1 MWNFVVEVILS
12 AALLVIG
19 LVMLCF
25 GGNWLVSGGV
35 GIAKKLRISN
45 LVIGLTIVAY
55 GTSTPE
61 LAASIAAAGDHGA
74 IILGNIVGSN
84 IANVGMV
91 IGVSAIL
98 IPVAIQKSVFRKEI
112 PIMLGVSFLLV
123 LLSIDG
129 ELSQYDGALLLV
141 GLGVFAFF
149 TFRDALKQR
158 TTTKDNSENTQNNI
172 YVKSFGL
179 IGIGI
184 VVLYIGAILTV
195 DNAVIIASEFG
206 LSEKIIGL
214 TVIAIGTSL
223 PELITSIIAIRKGH
237 SDVGIGNIIGS
248 NIYNILMIMGVGA
261 ALGGVLTTSDIYVD
275 YAIMIIF
282 SLSLLIGLKTK
293 IINRTLGVILAA
305 GYVLYLVTT
314 FFK

>member
-1 MWNFVVEVILS
+1 MEVVLS
-12 AALLVIG
+12 SVLLVIG

-35 GIAKKLRISN
+35 GIAKKFRISN
-45 LVIGLTIVAY
+45 LVIGMTIVAY

-61 LAASIAAAGDHGA
+61 LAASIAAAGDHSA

-91 IGVSAIL
+91 IGVAAIL
-98 IPVAIQKSVFRKEI
+98 VPLAVKKSVLRKEI
-112 PIMLGVSFLLV
+112 PIMLGVSMLLV
-123 LLSIDG
+123 LISVDG
-129 ELSQYDGALLLV
+129 EISQYDGVLLLI
-141 GLGVFAFF
+141 GLGVFAFY
-149 TFRDALKQR
+149 TFRNALKQR
-158 TTTKDNSENTQNNI
+158 EASKDDVNPGKNNV
-172 YVKSFGL
+172 YLKSAGL
-179 IGIGI
+179 IGIGV

-195 DNAVIIASEFG
+195 DNAVIIATEFG

-237 SDVGIGNIIGS
+237 TDIGIGNIIGS

-261 ALGGVLTTSDIYVD
+261 ALGGVLITSDVYVD

-282 SLSLLIGLKTK
+282 SISLLIGLKTG
-293 IINRTLGVILAA
+293 IINRTMGVILAT
-305 GYVLYLVTT
+305 GYVLYLVTA

>member
-1 MWNFVVEVILS
+1 
-12 AALLVIG
+12 
-19 LVMLCF
+19 MLCF
-25 GGNWLVSGGV
+25 GGNWLVNGGV
-35 GIAKKLRISN
+35 GIAKKFRISN
-45 LVIGLTIVAY
+45 LVIGMTIVAY

-61 LAASIAAAGDHGA
+61 LAASIAAAGDHST
-74 IILGNIVGSN
+74 IILGNIIGSN

-91 IGVSAIL
+91 IGVAAIL
-98 IPVAIQKSVFRKEI
+98 VPLAIQKSVLRKEI
-112 PIMLGVSFLLV
+112 PIMLGVSMLLV
-123 LLSIDG
+123 LLSVDG
-129 ELSQYDGALLLV
+129 EISQYDGALLLV
-141 GLGVFAFF
+141 GLGVFAFY

-158 TTTKDNSENTQNNI
+158 IKTENTSENTSNNI
-172 YVKSFGL
+172 YLKSFGL
-179 IGIGI
+179 IAIGI

-195 DNAVIIASEFG
+195 DNAVIIATEFG

-237 SDVGIGNIIGS
+237 SEIGIGNIIGS

-261 ALGGVLTTSDIYVD
+261 ALGGVLITADVYVD

-293 IINRTLGVILAA
+293 IINRTMGIILVT
-305 GYVLYLVTT
+305 GYILYLVTT

>member
-1 MWNFVVEVILS
+1 MEIILS
-12 AALLVIG
+12 TVLLLIG
-19 LVMLCF
+19 LVMLCV
-25 GGNWLVSGGV
+25 GGNWLVSGV
-35 GIAKKLRISN
+35 VAIAKKFRISN
-45 LVIGLTIVAY
+45 LVIGMTIVAY

-61 LAASIAAAGDHGA
+61 LAASIAAAGDHSA
-74 IILGNIVGSN
+74 IILGNIIGSN

-91 IGVSAIL
+91 IGVAAIL
-98 IPVAIQKSVFRKEI
+98 VPLAVQKSVLRKEI
-112 PIMLGVSFLLV
+112 PIMLGVSALIV
-123 LLSIDG
+123 LLSVDG
-129 ELSQYDGALLLV
+129 EISQSDGVILLV
-141 GLGVFAFF
+141 GLGIFAVY
-149 TFRDALKQR
+149 TFRSALKQR
-158 TTTKDNSENTQNNI
+158 EQDTDDSDDNKNNNI
-172 YVKSFGL
+172 YLKSIGF

-184 VVLYIGAILTV
+184 IVLYVGAILTV
-195 DNAVIIASEFG
+195 DNAVVIATEFG

-237 SDVGIGNIIGS
+237 SDIGIGNIIGS

-261 ALGGVLTTSDIYVD
+261 ALGGVLITADVYVD

-282 SLSLLIGLKTK
+282 SISLLIGLKTH
-293 IINRTLGVILAA
+293 IINRTMGVILAT

>member
-1 MWNFVVEVILS
+1 MEVILS
-12 AALLVIG
+12 AVLLLIG

-35 GIAKKLRISN
+35 AIAKKFRISN
-45 LVIGLTIVAY
+45 LVIGMTIVAY

-61 LAASIAAAGDHGA
+61 LAASIAAAGDHSA
-74 IILGNIVGSN
+74 IILGNIIGSN

-91 IGVSAIL
+91 IGVAAIL
-98 IPVAIQKSVFRKEI
+98 APLAIQKSVLRKEI
-112 PIMLGVSFLLV
+112 PIMLGVTALLV

-129 ELSQYDGALLLV
+129 ELSQYDGLLLLI
-141 GLGVFAFF
+141 GLGIFAVY
-149 TFRDALKQR
+149 TFRNVLKQR
-158 TTTKDNSENTQNNI
+158 EKSKTDSDSGKNNI
-172 YVKSFGL
+172 YLKSIGL

-184 VVLYIGAILTV
+184 IVLYIGAILTV
-195 DNAVIIASEFG
+195 DNAVIIATEFG

-214 TVIAIGTSL
+214 TVIAVGTSL

-237 SDVGIGNIIGS
+237 TDIGIGNIIGS

-261 ALGGVLTTSDIYVD
+261 SLGGILITADVYVD
-275 YAIMIIF
+275 YAIMIVF
-282 SLSLLIGLKTK
+282 SISLLIGLKTH
-293 IINRTLGVILAA
+293 IIKKPMGIILVT
-305 GYVLYLVTT
+305 GYVLYLITT

>member
-1 MWNFVVEVILS
+1 
-12 AALLVIG
+12 
-19 LVMLCF
+19 MLCF
-25 GGNWLVSGGV
+25 GGNWLVNGGV
-35 GIAKKLRISN
+35 GIAKKFRISN
-45 LVIGLTIVAY
+45 LVIGMTIVAY

-61 LAASIAAAGDHGA
+61 LAASIAAAGDHSA

-91 IGVSAIL
+91 IGVAAIL
-98 IPVAIQKSVFRKEI
+98 VPLAIQKSVLRKEI
-112 PIMLGVSFLLV
+112 PIMLGVSMLLV
-123 LLSIDG
+123 LLSVDG
-129 ELSQYDGALLLV
+129 EISQYDGALLLV
-141 GLGVFAFF
+141 GLGVFAFY

-158 TTTKDNSENTQNNI
+158 IKTENTSENTSNNI
-172 YVKSFGL
+172 YLKSFGL
-179 IGIGI
+179 IAIGI

-195 DNAVIIASEFG
+195 DNAVILATEFG

-237 SDVGIGNIIGS
+237 SEIGIGNIIGS

-261 ALGGVLTTSDIYVD
+261 ALGGVLITADVYVD

-293 IINRTLGVILAA
+293 IINRTMGIILAT
-305 GYVLYLVTT
+305 GYILYLVTT

>member
-1 MWNFVVEVILS
+1 MEVILS

-98 IPVAIQKSVFRKEI
+98 IPIAIQKSVFRKEI

-179 IGIGI
+179 IGLGI

-305 GYVLYLVTT
+305 GYVLYLVTA

>member
-1 MWNFVVEVILS
+1 MEVIPS

-98 IPVAIQKSVFRKEI
+98 IPIAIQKSVFRKEI
-112 PIMLGVSFLLV
+112 PIMLGVSLLLV

-158 TTTKDNSENTQNNI
+158 TTTQDNSENTQNNI
-172 YVKSFGL
+172 YVKYFGL

-206 LSEKIIGL
+206 LSEKLIGL

-261 ALGGVLTTSDIYVD
+261 ALGGVLTTSDVYVD

-293 IINRTLGVILAA
+293 IINRTMGVILTA

>member
-1 MWNFVVEVILS
+1 MEVAVSAVLTVV
-12 AALLVIG
+12 G

-25 GGNWLVSGGV
+25 GGNWLVNGGV
-35 GIAKKLRISN
+35 NIAKKFRISN
-45 LVIGLTIVAY
+45 LVIGMTIVAY

-61 LAASIAAAGDHGA
+61 LAASVAAAGEHSA
-74 IILGNIVGSN
+74 IILGNIIGSN

-91 IGVSAIL
+91 IGISAIL
-98 IPVAIQKSVFRKEI
+98 VPLVVRKSILRKEI

-123 LLSIDG
+123 LLSLDG
-129 ELSQYDGALLLV
+129 ELSQYDGILLLG
-141 GLGVFAFF
+141 GLGVFAFY
-149 TFRDALKQR
+149 TY
-158 TTTKDNSENTQNNI
+158 KDVMKHREENKEKTEKGKNNI
-172 YVKSFGL
+172 YLKSVGL

-184 VVLYIGAILTV
+184 ALLYVGAILTV
-195 DNAVIIASEFG
+195 DNAIILAKEFG

-237 SDVGIGNIIGS
+237 ADIGIGTIIGS
-248 NIYNILMIMGVGA
+248 NIHNILMIMGVGA
-261 ALGGVLTTSDIYVD
+261 ALGGVLIGSDAYVD

-282 SLSLLIGLKTK
+282 SLSLLIAIKTG
-293 IINRTLGVILAA
+293 IISKAMGICLTV
-305 GYVLYLVTT
+305 GYVAYLAVT

>member
-1 MWNFVVEVILS
+1 MEVILS
-12 AALLVIG
+12 AVLLLIG

-35 GIAKKLRISN
+35 AIAKKFRISN
-45 LVIGLTIVAY
+45 LVIGMTIVAY

-61 LAASIAAAGDHGA
+61 LAASIAAAGDHSA

-91 IGVSAIL
+91 IGVAAIL
-98 IPVAIQKSVFRKEI
+98 VPLAVHKSVLRKEI
-112 PIMLGVSFLLV
+112 PIMLGVSALLV

-129 ELSQYDGALLLV
+129 ELSQYDGFLLLI
-141 GLGVFAFF
+141 GLGIFAVY
-149 TFRDALKQR
+149 TFRSALKQR
-158 TTTKDNSENTQNNI
+158 EKSKDDTNSGKNNV
-172 YVKSFGL
+172 YLKSIGL

-184 VVLYIGAILTV
+184 IVLYIGAILTV
-195 DNAVIIASEFG
+195 DNAVVIASEFG
-206 LSEKIIGL
+206 LSETIIGL

-237 SDVGIGNIIGS
+237 SDIGIGNIIGS

-261 ALGGVLTTSDIYVD
+261 SLGGVLITADIYVD

-282 SLSLLIGLKTK
+282 SLSLLIGLKTQ
-293 IINRTLGVILAA
+293 IINRTVGVILAA
-305 GYVLYLVTT
+305 GYGLYLITT
-314 FFK
+314 FLK

>member
-1 MWNFVVEVILS
+1 MEVILS

-112 PIMLGVSFLLV
+112 PIMLGVSLLLV

-293 IINRTLGVILAA
+293 IINRTVGFILAT
-305 GYVLYLVTT
+305 GYVLYLVTA

>member
-1 MWNFVVEVILS
+1 
-12 AALLVIG
+12 
-19 LVMLCF
+19 MLCF

-91 IGVSAIL
+91 IGISAIL

-112 PIMLGVSFLLV
+112 PIMLGVSLLLV

-158 TTTKDNSENTQNNI
+158 TTTKDNSQNTQNNI

-195 DNAVIIASEFG
+195 DNAVIIATEFG

-293 IINRTLGVILAA
+293 IINRTIGVILAT
-305 GYVLYLVTT
+305 GYVLYLLTT

>member
-1 MWNFVVEVILS
+1 MEVILS

-91 IGVSAIL
+91 IGISAIL

-112 PIMLGVSFLLV
+112 PIMLGVSLLLV

-129 ELSQYDGALLLV
+129 EISQYDGALLLV

-261 ALGGVLTTSDIYVD
+261 ALGGVLTTSEIYVD

-305 GYVLYLVTT
+305 GYVLYLVTA

>member
-1 MWNFVVEVILS
+1 VEVAVS
-12 AALLVIG
+12 AVLTVVG

-25 GGNWLVSGGV
+25 GGNWLVNGGV
-35 GIAKKLRISN
+35 NIAKKFRISN
-45 LVIGLTIVAY
+45 LVIGMTIVAY

-61 LAASIAAAGDHGA
+61 LAASVAAAGEHSA
-74 IILGNIVGSN
+74 IILGNIIGSN

-91 IGVSAIL
+91 IGISAIL
-98 IPVAIQKSVFRKEI
+98 VPLVVRKSILRKEI

-123 LLSIDG
+123 LLSLDG
-129 ELSQYDGALLLV
+129 ELSQYDGILLLG
-141 GLGVFAFF
+141 GLGVFAFY
-149 TFRDALKQR
+149 TY
-158 TTTKDNSENTQNNI
+158 KDVMKHREENKEKTEKGKNNI
-172 YVKSFGL
+172 YLKSVGL

-184 VVLYIGAILTV
+184 ALLYVGAILTV
-195 DNAVIIASEFG
+195 DNAIILAKEFG

-237 SDVGIGNIIGS
+237 ADIGIGTIIGS

-261 ALGGVLTTSDIYVD
+261 ALGGVLIGSDAYVD

-282 SLSLLIGLKTK
+282 SLSLLIAIKTG
-293 IINRTLGVILAA
+293 IISKAMGICLTV
-305 GYVLYLVTT
+305 GYVAYLAVT